1 MNELIP
7 FRYRRG
13 RRYDLHITSMRD
25 EAESRYGGLFADTVA
40 LGNLVQDPAW
50 PDRSYDAVVA
60 SIICTTLIK
69 IRPLPSSV
77 RFALAELMAVETDKR
92 SRMIE
97 LRHGREVIALRSDQ
111 AAIELLTDA
120 FGANL
125 YPEGSYLGELN
136 DIASGLEGL
145 KLTWSHDIM
154 SEVTSDG
161 QIPVDGLRRIS
172 GKLHDAVESDIHT
185 GRNPPFTSIGNGKG
199 DIDPVT
205 KRRIDLITLVDRAIS
220 IDSSL
225 TCSQAS
231 ERKNRFGPAIRR
243 RNAITV

>member
-13 RRYDLHITSMRD
+13 QRYDLHITSMRD

-40 LGNLVQDPAW
+40 FGNLVQDPAW
-50 PDRSYDAVVA
+50 PDRSYDAIVA

-69 IRPLPSSV
+69 IRPLPLSV

-92 SRMIE
+92 SKTIE
-97 LRHGREVIALRSDQ
+97 LRCGREVIALRSDH
-111 AAIELLTDA
+111 AAIELLIDA
-120 FGANL
+120 FGASL

-136 DIASGLEGL
+136 DIACGLEGL

-161 QIPVDGLRRIS
+161 EIPVDGLRRIS
-172 GKLHDAVESDIHT
+172 VKLNDAVESDIHT
-185 GRNPPFTSIGNGKG
+185 GRNPAFAIIGSGRG

-220 IDSSL
+220 MGSSL

-231 ERKNRFGPAIRR
+231 ERKNRIGAATGR
-243 RNAITV
+243 RNAITA